1 MEDRQLRWWRNTTPL
16 FLEPM
21 HPQESS
27 YGNFKLILHPTM
39 LSLMPE
45 VEHLKLQIDFML
57 HQLRKQ
63 FRGWQSLPQ
72 ELWLLGRHPSLHV
85 IIQFD

>member
-57 HQLRKQ
+57 HQLRFPTTLNK
-63 FRGWQSLPQ
+63 SKPLTLPDRLAQ
-72 ELWLLGRHPSLHV
+72 DGGS
-85 IIQFD
+85 